1 MTDHRAD
8 SEPGVV
14 MTVRAAGHGS
24 ASPASKGR
32 EVLVK
37 LEGRARGVACSSF
50 LSHSAQVTEIS
61 LDDRGR
67 IHIDRIETTEE

>member
-1 MTDHRAD
+1 MGPRRPLRR
-8 SEPGVV
+8 PG
-14 MTVRAAGHGS
+14 GS
-24 ASPASKGR
+24 R
-32 EVLVK
+32 EA
-37 LEGRARGVACSSF
+37 EGPRPGVACSSF

>member
-1 MTDHRAD
+1 MMTDHRAD

-14 MTVRAAGHGS
+14 MAVR
-24 ASPASKGR
+24 
-32 EVLVK
+32 
-37 LEGRARGVACSSF
+37 
-50 LSHSAQVTEIS
+50 S